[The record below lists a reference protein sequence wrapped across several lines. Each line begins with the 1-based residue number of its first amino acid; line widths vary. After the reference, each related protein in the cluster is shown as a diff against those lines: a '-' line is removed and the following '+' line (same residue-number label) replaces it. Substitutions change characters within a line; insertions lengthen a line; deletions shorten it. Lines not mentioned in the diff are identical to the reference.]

1 MPGASRQLVVTTHE
15 AHLLNQDLL
24 RRDEYWFMEKDD
36 TQQSR
41 LVPLSDYSNVRKD
54 LQLEKG
60 YLNGRFGA
68 VPMIGSTQQLER
80 LLAPFTKDPPAHA
93 TEAASA

>member
-1 MPGASRQLVVTTHE
+1 VTTHE